1 MDMHVRLD
9 MDDNGPVVVK
19 TATPAAVDRLR
30 LEIERLQQAAH
41 PGVVAIVAVADPPA
55 CELRTRYAGEPVG
68 AWAGTLASVAG
79 LGAAVAT
86 TLADLHGVGIV
97 HGRVDAGHILVGEDG
112 RPRLCG
118 FSHPGGSGPADDVAA
133 LADVLNYLLD
143 RTRPSR
149 GGAPLRRWKRLGHAH
164 DQERAL
170 RRALQHALDPVPTRR
185 PNARVL
191 ADAILAAV
199 PGAEL
204 PPATHQTRT
213 EPDTLERI
221 WTASEQGTEAERWA
235 RAVGSG
241 PPDLPL
247 ARATTADWGNAPLP
261 PPPPSP
267 PPPPEHPTPDDLGL
281 TVERPQLAGRGGLG
295 GRPRATPGPPPAPQS
310 GRRRLVAAVVGI
322 ASVVALTGAAATL
335 VTRQGSPPRD
345 PVVASPWPPDCPH
358 VPGPAADIDGD
369 GCPNQLTVDGAM
381 VTAGD
386 ARWTLGQPGD
396 QVTLGDWDCD
406 GSASAALLRPPTG
419 DVFVFPD
426 WAQPGAAVSVTPI
439 QRVEEAVGIHTEP
452 GDPPCDRLVVD
463 LASGPP
469 RTIEVPE

>member
-30 LEIERLQQAAH
+30 LEIERLRQAAH

-68 AWAGTLASVAG
+68 GWAGTPASVAG

-86 TLADLHGVGIV
+86 TLADLHGAGVV
-97 HGRVDAGHILVGEDG
+97 HGRVDASHILVGEDG

-118 FSHPGGSGPADDVAA
+118 FSHPGPAAPADDVAA
-133 LADVLNYLLD
+133 LADVLSNLLD
-143 RTRPSR
+143 RARPSR
-149 GGAPLRRWKRLGHAH
+149 GGKPLRRWKRLGQAH

-170 RRALQHALDPVPTRR
+170 RRALHHAVDPVPTRR

-204 PPATHQTRT
+204 PPPTPQART

-247 ARATTADWGNAPLP
+247 AEVTTADWRTAP
-261 PPPPSP
+261 PPPPLSP
-267 PPPPEHPTPDDLGL
+267 PRPPAPPVADDVGL
-281 TVERPQLAGRGGLG
+281 TIARPQRAGRGGLG
-295 GRPRATPGPPPAPQS
+295 GRPRATPAPPPAPQS

-322 ASVVALTGAAATL
+322 ASVVALTGAAAAL
-335 VTRQGSPPRD
+335 VTRDDSPTRETG
-345 PVVASPWPPDCPH
+345 ATSPWPPGCPR
-358 VPGPAADIDGD
+358 VPAPAADTDGD
-369 GCPNQLTVDGAM
+369 GCPNRLTVDGAV
-381 VTAGD
+381 VTSGD

-396 QVTLGDWDCD
+396 LVTVGDWDCD

-426 WAQPGAAVSVTPI
+426 WAQSGAPVSVTPI
-439 QRVEEAVGIHTEP
+439 QRVEQAVGIHTQP
-452 GDPPCDRLVVD
+452 GDASCDWLVVD
-463 LASGPP
+463 LATGPP

>member
-9 MDDNGPVVVK
+9 MDEDGPVVVK

-30 LEIERLQQAAH
+30 SEIERLRHAAH
-41 PGVVAIVAVADPPA
+41 PGVVAVVDVVQAVDPPA

-68 AWAGTLASVAG
+68 GWAGTLASVAG

-97 HGRVDAGHILVGEDG
+97 HGRLDPSHILVGGDG

-118 FSHPGGSGPADDVAA
+118 FSSPGGTAPADDVAA
-133 LADVLNYLLD
+133 LAQVMSDLLD
-143 RTRPSR
+143 RARPPQ
-149 GGAPLRRWKRLGHAH
+149 GGTPLRRWRSVGQAG

-170 RRALQHALDPVPTRR
+170 RLALQRALDPVPTRR

-191 ADAILAAV
+191 ADAIVAAV

-204 PPATHQTRT
+204 PPATPEVSAQ
-213 EPDTLERI
+213 PDTLERI
-221 WTASEQGTEAERWA
+221 WAVSDNGTEAERWA

-247 ARATTADWGNAPLP
+247 AEVSTADWGGGPCPN
-261 PPPPSP
+261 
-267 PPPPEHPTPDDLGL
+267 EHPPAGDSGL
-281 TVERPQLAGRGGLG
+281 TIERPQLAARGGLG
-295 GRPRATPGPPPAPQS
+295 ARPRPAPDPPSAPQS

-335 VTRQGSPPRD
+335 VSRDDSPKRAAG
-345 PVVASPWPPDCPH
+345 VASPWPPGCPR
-358 VPGPAADIDGD
+358 VAAPAADIDGD

-386 ARWTLGQPGD
+386 ARWTLGEPGD

-419 DVFVFPD
+419 DVFVFPE
-426 WAQPGAAVSVTPI
+426 WAQSGAPVSVTPV
-439 QRVEEAVGIHTEP
+439 QRVAEAVGIHTEP
-452 GDPPCDRLVVD
+452 GRAPCDTLVVD
-463 LASGPP
+463 IASGPP

>member
-9 MDDNGPVVVK
+9 MDDEGPVVVK

-30 LEIERLQQAAH
+30 LEIERLRQAAH
-41 PGVVAIVAVADPPA
+41 PGVVAVVAVAGPPV
-55 CELRTRYAGEPVG
+55 CELRTRYSGEPVG
-68 AWAGTLASVAG
+68 LWAGTLQSVAG

-86 TLADLHGVGIV
+86 TLADLHGVGVI
-97 HGRVDAGHILVGEDG
+97 HGRIDATHILVGEDG

-118 FSHPGGSGPADDVAA
+118 FSHPGRTAPADDVAA
-133 LADVLNYLLD
+133 LAAVMIDLLD
-143 RTRPSR
+143 RAR
-149 GGAPLRRWKRLGHAH
+149 APRDGRLLRRWLGRGQAH
-164 DQERAL
+164 NQERAL
-170 RRALQHALDPVPTRR
+170 RLALQRADDPVPSRR

-204 PPATHQTRT
+204 PPPSRPAKA

-221 WTASEQGTEAERWA
+221 WAVSDQGTEAERWA
-235 RAVGSG
+235 RAVGLG

-247 ARATTADWGNAPLP
+247 AEVTTPDWG
-261 PPPPSP
+261 
-267 PPPPEHPTPDDLGL
+267 DDPRPRPGSRADDPGL

-295 GRPRATPGPPPAPQS
+295 GRPRPASDPPSAPHS

-335 VTRQGSPPRD
+335 ATPEERHSRVAG
-345 PVVASPWPPDCPH
+345 VASLLPPGCPRH
-358 VPGPAADIDGD
+358 PGPAADIDGD
-369 GCPNQLTVDGAM
+369 TCPDPLTVDGA
-381 VTAGD
+381 VVSAGD
-386 ARWTLGQPGD
+386 AHWALGEPGD

-419 DVFVFPD
+419 DVFVFPA
-426 WAQPGAAVSVTPI
+426 WAELGAPVSVTPL
-439 QRVEEAVGIHTEP
+439 QRVADAVAIRTEP
-452 GDPPCDRLVVD
+452 RSPACDTLVVD

-469 RTIEVPE
+469 RIIEVPE

>member
-9 MDDNGPVVVK
+9 MDDSGPVVVK

-30 LEIERLQQAAH
+30 LEIERLQRAAH

-68 AWAGTLASVAG
+68 GWAGTMASVAG
-79 LGAAVAT
+79 FGAAVAT
-86 TLADLHGVGIV
+86 TLADLHGVGLV
-97 HGRVDAGHILVGEDG
+97 HGRIDASHILVGEDG

-118 FSHPGGSGPADDVAA
+118 FSHPGGTEPADDVAA
-133 LADVLNYLLD
+133 LADVLSNLVD
-143 RTRPSR
+143 RARPLR
-149 GGAPLRRWKRLGHAH
+149 GGTPLRRWRRVGQAYG
-164 DQERAL
+164 QERAL
-170 RRALQHALDPVPTRR
+170 RQALHHALDPVPTRR

-204 PPATHQTRT
+204 PPPTHQTRT

-221 WTASEQGTEAERWA
+221 WAASEEGTEAERWA

-247 ARATTADWGNAPLP
+247 AGVTTPDWGTA
-261 PPPPSP
+261 
-267 PPPPEHPTPDDLGL
+267 PPPPEHPAADALGL
-281 TVERPQLAGRGGLG
+281 TIERPQLAGRGGLG
-295 GRPRATPGPPPAPQS
+295 GRPRSTPDPPSAPQS

-322 ASVVALTGAAATL
+322 APVVALTGAAATL
-335 VTRQGSPPRD
+335 VTREDSPPPEAD
-345 PVVASPWPPDCPH
+345 AAFPWPPDCPR

-369 GCPNQLTVDGAM
+369 GCPNQLTVDGAT
-381 VTAGD
+381 VTAGE
-386 ARWTLGQPGD
+386 ARWTLGQAGD
-396 QVTLGDWDCD
+396 QITLGDWDCD

-419 DVFVFPD
+419 DVFLFPD
-426 WAQPGAAVSVTPI
+426 WARSGAPVSVTPI
-439 QRVEEAVGIHTEP
+439 QRVAEAVGIHTEP
-452 GDPPCDRLVVD
+452 GDAPCDRLVVD
-463 LASGPP
+463 VASGPP

>member
-9 MDDNGPVVVK
+9 MDEDGPVVVK
-19 TATPAAVDRLR
+19 TATPAALDRLHS
-30 LEIERLQQAAH
+30 EIERLRQAAH
-41 PGVVAIVAVADPPA
+41 PGVVAIVDVIEVADPPG
-55 CELRTRYAGEPVG
+55 CQLLTRYAGEPVG
-68 AWAGTLASVAG
+68 GWAGTLASVAG

-97 HGRVDAGHILVGEDG
+97 HGRIDASHILVGEDG

-118 FSHPGGSGPADDVAA
+118 FSHPSGTAPAEDVAA
-133 LADVLNYLLD
+133 LAAVLSSLLD
-143 RTRPSR
+143 RARPPY
-149 GGAPLRRWKRLGHAH
+149 GGTPRHRWRSLGPAG

-170 RRALQHALDPVPTRR
+170 RVALQRAADPVASRR

-191 ADAILAAV
+191 ADAIVAAV
-199 PGAEL
+199 PDAEL
-204 PPATHQTRT
+204 PPATAQAPAQ
-213 EPDTLERI
+213 PDTLERI
-221 WTASEQGTEAERWA
+221 WAVSEHGTEAERWA

-247 ARATTADWGNAPLP
+247 AEVSTADWRDTPGPR
-261 PPPPSP
+261 
-267 PPPPEHPTPDDLGL
+267 EHPPAGGSGL
-281 TVERPQLAGRGGLG
+281 TTERPQLAARGGLG
-295 GRPRATPGPPPAPQS
+295 ARPRPASDPPSAPQS
-310 GRRRLVAAVVGI
+310 GRRRLVAAVAGI

-335 VTRQGSPPRD
+335 VSPDDSAKRAAGD
-345 PVVASPWPPDCPH
+345 TSPWRPGCRQ
-358 VPGPAADIDGD
+358 VPAPAADIDGD
-369 GCPNQLTVDGAM
+369 GCPNPLTVDGAM

-426 WAQPGAAVSVTPI
+426 WAQSGAPVSVAPI
-439 QRVEEAVGIHTEP
+439 QRVAEAVAIRTEP
-452 GDPPCDRLVVD
+452 GIPPCDTLVVD